1 MKKNIIKLIIYSG
14 IVLTIL
20 ILIFIGIDNFLMPT
34 IVSSQEHEL
43 PDLEGKLKE
52 DAVALLEKLNL
63 NPVIEG
69 PRYDE
74 KVPKDHVIFQNP
86 RPGTLVKENRRIYI
100 YISGGDPLIS
110 MPALNGKTIR
120 DGKVTVERL
129 GLILGEIEM
138 VRSEYPKD
146 IIISQNYDAGIRL
159 AKGDTVKLEVSVGPQ
174 VGMIRVPTLIGDL
187 LSGAEKKLRDNSL
200 YIGKIS
206 FIASNSLLPNTIME
220 QYPSPDELVP
230 YGDSIDVFVAK
241 NLDENR

>member
-43 PDLEGKLKE
+43 PDLEGTLKE

-146 IIISQNYDAGIRL
+146 IIISQNYDAGVRL